1 MTIITYDT
9 ATCERLDL
17 ALELWSN
24 GTVATFTEAEQ
35 EAALLLADVA
45 AFAASYDSAALGAV
59 EVRA

>member
-24 GTVATFTEAEQ
+24 GTVETFAEAER
-35 EAALLLADVA
+35 ESALLLADVA
-45 AFAASYDSAALGAV
+45 AFAEAYDLWAA